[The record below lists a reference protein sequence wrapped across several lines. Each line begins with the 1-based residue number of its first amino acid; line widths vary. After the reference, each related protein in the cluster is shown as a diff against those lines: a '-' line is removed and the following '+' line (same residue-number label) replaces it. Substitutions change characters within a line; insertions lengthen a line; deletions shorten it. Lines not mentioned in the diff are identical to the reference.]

1 MNRAVVL
8 MSGGIDSA
16 VALAWSARQGFGIVA
31 LSFNYYLRP
40 FRERLSVYRLLQ
52 NFPSHLIEIPM
63 PYLREAA
70 DLKEPLPGNVPEGYI
85 SNRNMIFYSIASY
98 HAEIYSCDVIVG
110 GHNLGDQESFPD
122 AASTFVSSLQAL
134 TNEALLTRK
143 IRIEL
148 PLRDMDKTEVLRK
161 ALEWDVPLEHT
172 WSCYWD
178 QSNPCG
184 KCESCRERAEAFAN
198 LGIIDPLTAKSGY
211 TPSPPS

>member
-1 MNRAVVL
+1 MNRALVL

-16 VALAWSARQGFGIVA
+16 VTLAWSARQGFEIVA

-40 FRERLSVYRLLQ
+40 FQERKAVYRLLQ
-52 NFPSHLIEIPM
+52 TYPAHLVEVPM

-70 DLKEPLPGNVPEGYI
+70 DLKKPLPGNVPEGYI

-98 HAEIYSCDVIVG
+98 HAEVYSCDVIVG
-110 GHNLGDQESFPD
+110 GHNSGDQASFPD
-122 AASTFVSSLQAL
+122 AASTFVERLQDL

-148 PLRDMDKTEVLRK
+148 PLHKMDKTEVLKK
-161 ALEWDVPLEHT
+161 ALEWNVPLEYT

-178 QSNPCG
+178 QTNPCG
-184 KCESCRERAEAFAN
+184 KCQSCRERAEAFQELEVN
-198 LGIIDPLTAKSGY
+198 DPLLAL
-211 TPSPPS
+211 